1 MILEIIILEYIPLSL
16 LAKFGSSQA
25 ILPDTVPLSAPLSIT
40 LKIRQTQNNV
50 GVVIRHW
57 LGIGMM

>member
-16 LAKFGSSQA
+16 AKLRSSQA
-25 ILPDTVPLSAPLSIT
+25 ILPDNVPLLAPLSIT
-40 LKIRQTQNNV
+40 LKIQQTQNNV

-57 LGIGMM
+57 HDVMM